1 MAQKKAERPIGQSE
15 SRATR
20 EDILKKMHAIFDMEP
35 DQRTRDVIGAM
46 LITEMSKGNLLD
58 KTQIVQRVMACLHS
72 VFPLLLRTPDENNV
86 DDNPY
91 PRLPSDKEELQIMGK
106 LLSEHIYE
114 QFVQP
119 YLEHAAKQGET
130 RTER

>member
-1 MAQKKAERPIGQSE
+1 MECTKAKHSNEQSE
-15 SRATR
+15 SRPVH
-20 EDILKKMHAIFDMEP
+20 EDIVKKMHAIFDMEP

-46 LITEMSKGNLLD
+46 LITEMSKGNPLD
-58 KTQIVQRVMACLHS
+58 KTQLVHRVMACLHS
-72 VFPLLLRTPDENNV
+72 VFPLLLRTPDENNL

-114 QFVQP
+114 QVVQP
-119 YLEHAAKQGET
+119 YLEHATRQGET

>member
-1 MAQKKAERPIGQSE
+1 MAQKKAERPIGQIE

-20 EDILKKMHAIFDMEP
+20 EDILKKMHAIDMEP

-46 LITEMSKGNLLD
+46 LITEMSKGNPLD
-58 KTQIVQRVMACLHS
+58 KTQIVQSVMACLHS
-72 VFPLLLRTPDENNV
+72 VLPLLLRTPDENNL

-119 YLEHAAKQGET
+119 YLEHATKQGET
-130 RTER
+130 RIER

>member
-20 EDILKKMHAIFDMEP
+20 KDILKKMHAIFDMEP

-46 LITEMSKGNLLD
+46 LITEMSKGNPLD
-58 KTQIVQRVMACLHS
+58 KTQIVHRVMACLHS
-72 VFPLLLRTPDENNV
+72 VFPILLRTPDENNL

-106 LLSEHIYE
+106 LLSGHIYE

-119 YLEHAAKQGET
+119 YLEHATKQGET

>member
-1 MAQKKAERPIGQSE
+1 MERTNAEHSNE
-15 SRATR
+15 KSDSRSTR
-20 EDILKKMHAIFDMEP
+20 KDILKKMHAIFDMEP

-46 LITEMSKGNLLD
+46 LITEMSNANPLD

-72 VFPLLLRTPDENNV
+72 VLPLLLRTPDEIDV

-91 PRLPSDKEELQIMGK
+91 PRLPSDNEELQIMGR

-119 YLEHAAKQGET
+119 YLEHATKQDET